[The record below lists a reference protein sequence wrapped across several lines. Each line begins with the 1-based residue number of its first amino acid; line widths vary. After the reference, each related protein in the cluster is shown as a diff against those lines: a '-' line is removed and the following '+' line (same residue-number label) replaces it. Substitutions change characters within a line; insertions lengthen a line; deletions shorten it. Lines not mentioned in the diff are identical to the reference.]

1 MKKPSI
7 NASSMADIA
16 FLLLLFFLVTTTMF
30 VDKGIATTLPVYV
43 PPEALVNVPAN
54 DRNVLEI
61 LVNAKDELL
70 VEKELIALNELRGIT
85 KKHINNH
92 NQDKAYSISP
102 DKAIVSIKNDRGT
115 SYETYIAVQNEIRAA
130 YRELRDNY
138 ADQQFNK
145 YYQQLNMEQQ
155 KQVRQIY
162 PLRIS
167 EAEPNQN

>member
-145 YYQQLNMEQQ
+145 YYQQLNIEQQ